1 MVTDYPDTL
10 RGIIEI
16 VLRSRQLENLI
27 SQTQNV
33 TMADY
38 TRSLRDPTT
47 KFASTWFLETEH
59 HLTSLRTGIDRMFG
73 LANLNMLLLK
83 LHHMADGLA
92 DLAQDQRRN
101 VFDPSSIAYELR
113 NM

>member
-1 MVTDYPDTL
+1 MVTDDPDNL
-10 RGIIEI
+10 RGIIGI

-33 TMADY
+33 AMADY

-47 KFASTWFLETEH
+47 RFASTWFLETGR
-59 HLTSLRTGIDRMFG
+59 HLTTLRTDIDRRFG
-73 LANLNMLLLK
+73 LASLNMLLLK

-92 DLAQDQRRN
+92 DLAQD
-101 VFDPSSIAYELR
+101 
-113 NM
+113 